1 MISYLRRYLW
11 KIVVAGE
18 RAVAFIGLN
27 IPGIVNDS
35 ELQTAM
41 TDACVAPINPI
52 FNDGCKPRS
61 ENCYVQVDRYKY
73 GHVFACELKNVKL
86 DGAKEVII
94 GLKKENAGISEFS
107 LLKSPALML

>member
-1 MISYLRRYLW
+1 MTSCLRRYLW

-27 IPGIVNDS
+27 IPGIVIDS
-35 ELQTAM
+35 DLQTAM
-41 TDACVAPINPI
+41 TDACAAPINPI
-52 FNDGCKPRS
+52 FKDGCQPGS
-61 ENCYVQVDRYKY
+61 EYCYVQVDRNKY

-94 GLKKENAGISEFS
+94 DLKKENSGSIEFA
-107 LLKSPALML
+107 LLKSPA